1 MYMDTELYKVNN
13 MKQQFNINI
22 ELQELQLNILNY
34 LQKHWKLFAVE
45 GVFFIILGS
54 IAIIIPQVFT
64 IGIALL
70 LGWLLLVAGIFQIIR
85 SLSLR
90 NMPGISFWLFS
101 GLLQVIIGYFLV
113 IKPMAGILTLTMLLT
128 LFFALEGVV
137 KISMALMMRPL
148 SRWGWVFFS
157 GLTSLF
163 LAIVVWAGWPGT
175 ASWVLGLLL
184 GINMI
189 FLGYSLL
196 NISLHHKA

>member
-1 MYMDTELYKVNN
+1 

-128 LFFALEGVV
+128 LFFALEGIA

-196 NISLHHKA
+196 NISLHHKT

>member
-1 MYMDTELYKVNN
+1 

-45 GVFFIILGS
+45 GVFFIVLGS

-113 IKPMAGILTLTMLLT
+113 IKPTAGVLTLTMLLT
-128 LFFALEGVV
+128 LFFALEGVA

-196 NISLHHKA
+196 NISLHHKT